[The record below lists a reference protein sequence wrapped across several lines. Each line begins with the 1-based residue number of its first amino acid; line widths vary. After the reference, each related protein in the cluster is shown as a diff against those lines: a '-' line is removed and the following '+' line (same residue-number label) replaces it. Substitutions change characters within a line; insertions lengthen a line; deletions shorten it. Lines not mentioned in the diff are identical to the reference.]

1 MKKTKKLLAI
11 LLTLALVLSFTS
23 VFAFAAKKPK
33 TYSKYDIN
41 KDGKISS
48 ADYLFLKNHVLGRY
62 TIKQDQ

>member
-11 LLTLALVLSFTS
+11 FLTLALILSVTS

-41 KDGKISS
+41 KDG
-48 ADYLFLKNHVLGRY
+48 NG
-62 TIKQDQ
+62 